1 MTEFTPLHRDD
12 TEHGQ
17 VYYLASQVDSH
28 VGLVM
33 GTLESR
39 ERNIETI
46 LEESALRQAE
56 IGRLTID
63 LAEAD
68 RRAGA
73 AERRMADLEDTISK
87 ANRSRDRMKE
97 EAGYHTNVS
106 FDVVWAETL
115 AKAKT

>member
-1 MTEFTPLHRDD
+1 MPVLRR
-12 TEHGQ
+12 
-17 VYYLASQVDSH
+17 LIK
-28 VGLVM
+28 
-33 GTLESR
+33 ESKVTDAKDAK
-39 ERNIETI
+39 IAK
-46 LEESALRQAE
+46 LKA
-56 IGRLTID
+56 D

-73 AERRMADLEDTISK
+73 AERRMADMEDTIAR

-115 AKAKT
+115 AKAKA

>member
-1 MTEFTPLHRDD
+1 MTTMTTADFFSEAKRLGCRMHLNAEEQRAAF
-12 TEHGQ
+12 
-17 VYYLASQVDSH
+17 
-28 VGLVM
+28 
-33 GTLESR
+33 
-39 ERNIETI
+39 ETKD
-46 LEESALRQAE
+46 AE
-56 IGRLTID
+56 ISKLTAE

-87 ANRSRDRMKE
+87 ANHSRDRMKE

-115 AKAKT
+115 AKAKN

>member
-1 MTEFTPLHRDD
+1 MSDAKD
-12 TEHGQ
+12 
-17 VYYLASQVDSH
+17 
-28 VGLVM
+28 
-33 GTLESR
+33 
-39 ERNIETI
+39 
-46 LEESALRQAE
+46 AE
-56 IGRLTID
+56 IAKLTAE

-115 AKAKT
+115 AKAKA